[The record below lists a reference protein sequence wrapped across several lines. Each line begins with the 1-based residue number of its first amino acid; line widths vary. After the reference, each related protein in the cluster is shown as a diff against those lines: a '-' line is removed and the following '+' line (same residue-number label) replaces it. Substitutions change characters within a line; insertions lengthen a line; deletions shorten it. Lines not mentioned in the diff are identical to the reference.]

1 MTSYPP
7 VALDHLLRMTDDTG
21 IIQHALFAVPDP
33 VHGYSVDDQARALMV
48 AVAHARVDGDA
59 RSPRC
64 AFTYLSFLRL
74 AANQDGSFHN
84 FLSFDRRWLDD
95 RGSDDSQGRVWW
107 ALAQSARYGREP
119 GFAAA
124 AAKLF
129 ETSIA
134 AAYRLQSPRAWANTI
149 FGLYHRQQTSAL
161 AGQLALLHDLAGRLV
176 SRYEAVSVPEWQWFE
191 PRLTYCNGSLPAA
204 LLLAHEVTGES
215 RYRAIGLEALDWLFT
230 VLFAGNGDLSLVG
243 QDGWYPREGTRAV
256 FDQQCVD
263 AQGTVEASLI
273 AFRLTGEPRWRE
285 HALAAFDWFHGR
297 NLHGLSLLDP
307 QTGGCYDGLSRSGL
321 NLNMGAESIVC
332 YLLAYLDLVE
342 AGILMLDGTLCGHAE
357 VDEGS
362 S

>member
-7 VALDHLLRMTDDTG
+7 IALDHLLRMTDDTG

-33 VHGYSVDDQARALMV
+33 VHGYSVDDQARALTV
-48 AVAHARVDGDA
+48 SVAHARLAGDR

-64 AFTYLSFLRL
+64 AFTYLSFLRF
-74 AANQDGSFHN
+74 AANPDHSFHN

-107 ALAQSARYGREP
+107 ALAHAARFGREP
-119 GFAAA
+119 GFADA

-134 AAYRLQSPRAWANTI
+134 AASRLQSPRSWANAV
-149 FGLYHRQQTSAL
+149 FGLYHRQRTLASAE
-161 AGQLALLHDLAGRLV
+161 QLALMHELAGRLV
-176 SRYEAVSVPEWQWFE
+176 TRYETESGPAWRWFE

-204 LLLAHEVTGES
+204 LLLAHEVAGDD

-230 VLFAGNGDLSLVG
+230 VLFAGNGDLNLVG
-243 QDGWYPREGTRAV
+243 QDGWYPREGARAT

-273 AFRLTGEPRWRE
+273 AFRLTGEPRWRQG
-285 HALAAFDWFHGR
+285 ALAAFDWFHGR
-297 NLHGLSLLDP
+297 NVHGLSLLDP
-307 QTGGCYDGLSRSGL
+307 LTGGCYDGLTRVGL

-342 AGILMLDGTLCGHAE
+342 AGILTLDGALQPAGA
-357 VDEGS
+357 GS
-362 S
+362 